1 MNNDDSGSEAGAAG
15 REEART
21 RSGNPNALGSYLS
34 EIGNFPPLG
43 LMEQNQLWSDIDA
56 LAGRVCRAAGRFG
69 FVATEYCRIIGE
81 CLQSN
86 ANAADYFLYSSLTG
100 GQEGL
105 PSDLNA
111 KLAAWRARLEEL
123 HAALEKEFSADGGG
137 EELRRRLTDEL
148 NLFRLNGLVAAGLV
162 RTAENYAE
170 LATDERRELAESR
183 FLMRSADITRELVEL
198 RSTLE
203 ELGVLQQKMAEA
215 NLRLVISIAQRYRDR
230 GVSLDDIIQE
240 GNHGLLL
247 AIQRFDYRL
256 GNKFSTYASWWIK
269 HHILRAVAQQSRVIR
284 IPLHMVQAIQSMNR
298 TEQRMIQTSGR
309 EPEIEEL
316 AAALEMPLARV
327 SALKKMAAQT
337 ISLQSP
343 VGNDEDGATLEK
355 LIADDNGGEPWRDY
369 ARKILYDRLHEMLNL
384 LPERERQIIIY
395 RFGLCGQQMLSL
407 AEISRRVNLS
417 RERVRQ
423 LEAKI
428 MESLRSP
435 DVMKFIDGTANLEDV

>member
-1 MNNDDSGSEAGAAG
+1 MKNDDSGSEAGAAG
-15 REEART
+15 RAAPRM
-21 RSGNPNALGSYLS
+21 RSDNPNALGSYLN
-34 EIGNFPPLG
+34 EVGNFPPLD
-43 LMEQNQLWSDIDA
+43 MEEQGRLWDRIDA
-56 LAGRVCRAAGRFG
+56 LSARISRRVGRFG
-69 FVATEYCRIIGE
+69 FVAAEYCRIIGE

-100 GQEGL
+100 GGDGL
-105 PSDLNA
+105 PADLNA
-111 KLAAWRARLEEL
+111 KLAAWRARLEKL
-123 HAALEKEFSADGGG
+123 HAALEEEFSTGGDG
-137 EELRRRLTDEL
+137 EKLRERLVRELG
-148 NLFRLNGLVAAGLV
+148 LFQLNGLVAAGLV

-170 LATDERRELAESR
+170 LATDERRQLAESR
-183 FLMRSADITRELVEL
+183 FLMRSADITGELVKL
-198 RSTLE
+198 RSTIE
-203 ELGVLQQKMAEA
+203 ELGALQQKMAEV

-230 GVSLDDIIQE
+230 GVALDDIIQE

-298 TEQRMIQTSGR
+298 TEQRMIQTSGH

-343 VGNDEDGATLEK
+343 VGSDEDGATLEK
-355 LIADDNGGEPWRDY
+355 LIADDRGGEPWRDY

-407 AEISRRVNLS
+407 AEISRRVHLS

-435 DVMKFIDGTANLEDV
+435 DSIKYIDGTANLEDV